1 MGKFYAFLGVLAAGV
16 VAVLALLT
24 ALASASA
31 SLANGTANL
40 VSSTALLTGQCM
52 TGFLVLV
59 SLAAGVTFGLGWS
72 ALRSK
77 ALPQPPVAQPR
88 WVSGPN
94 ARWGRIGAQSV
105 QPQLSAP
112 QAQPA
117 AQQVLLVA
125 EVEEVDDDLPLN
137 GWGF

>member
-1 MGKFYAFLGVLAAGV
+1 MNKLF
-16 VAVLALLT
+16 LALISIILLLLTFVALGIALT
-24 ALASASA
+24 ASMA
-31 SLANGTANL
+31 SLANGTAQL
-40 VSSTALLTGQCM
+40 VSSTALLSSQCL
-52 TGFLVLV
+52 TGFLAVV

-94 ARWGRIGAQSV
+94 ARWGRIGVRPA
-105 QPQLSAP
+105 QPQLPAP
-112 QAQPA
+112 QGQSA
-117 AQQVLLVA
+117 AHQALLVA
-125 EVEEVDDDLPLN
+125 DVEEVDDDLPLN